1 MKEEKD
7 LEELEAGNVE
17 ASIVA
22 AICKCCWAGGVMF
35 ALFHPEDSLLWLA
48 PVIRDL
54 VVLSGVRSLV
64 LDQCEF
70 GSTMKSSLRGVSN
83 LPSFSSLSRRCSG
96 GHIHETSWGRATLG
110 MDRRER
116 NPDYSKGFSE
126 ALAEMVASS
135 VEWERK
141 RRLKLADFVGDIGEL
156 EVDDTEELEEEEMT
170 GAPPMPHP
178 VGARGPPA
186 LSAWSDRRRWRR
198 VVTLKWKRP
207 EHINRLELRV
217 LTLGVRH
224 ASRCPDRRGRR
235 LLLLS
240 DSLVAIGSLSKGRS
254 TSAGLNQEIRRA
266 SAHILGTGTK
276 VYARYIHTSRNCAD
290 GPSRGRK
297 IGVVL
302 KG

>member
-1 MKEEKD
+1 
-7 LEELEAGNVE
+7 
-17 ASIVA
+17 
-22 AICKCCWAGGVMF
+22 
-35 ALFHPEDSLLWLA
+35 
-48 PVIRDL
+48 
-54 VVLSGVRSLV
+54 
-64 LDQCEF
+64 
-70 GSTMKSSLRGVSN
+70 
-83 LPSFSSLSRRCSG
+83 
-96 GHIHETSWGRATLG
+96 
-110 MDRRER
+110 
-116 NPDYSKGFSE
+116 
-126 ALAEMVASS
+126 
-135 VEWERK
+135 
-141 RRLKLADFVGDIGEL
+141 
-156 EVDDTEELEEEEMT
+156 
-170 GAPPMPHP
+170 MPHP

-186 LSAWSDRRRWRR
+186 LSAWSDRKRWRR
-198 VVTLKWKRP
+198 VVTLRLKRP

-217 LTLGVRH
+217 LTLGGRH

>member
-1 MKEEKD
+1 MREEKD
-7 LEELEAGNVE
+7 LEEVEAGNVE

-35 ALFHPEDSLLWLA
+35 ALFHPEDSLLWLV

-110 MDRRER
+110 TDRRER

-178 VGARGPPA
+178 VGARGP
-186 LSAWSDRRRWRR
+186 RR
-198 VVTLKWKRP
+198 
-207 EHINRLELRV
+207 
-217 LTLGVRH
+217 
-224 ASRCPDRRGRR
+224 CRRGRT
-235 LLLLS
+235 
-240 DSLVAIGSLSKGRS
+240 GG
-254 TSAGLNQEIRRA
+254 AGA
-266 SAHILGTGTK
+266 GW
-276 VYARYIHTSRNCAD
+276 SR
-290 GPSRGRK
+290 
-297 IGVVL
+297 
-302 KG
+302 